1 MRTNMDARKL
11 VMAFAPWIA
20 FWIIA
25 EGHSMIRRQ
34 IGILVASILVV
45 IMGVTRLHRGM
56 VLWAGVVFFAFSL
69 VTVLL
74 LKNMWVIHH
83 LGILASGTLFM
94 ATLVSIVLAQP
105 FTESYARE
113 KVPRELWD
121 SPAFV
126 RSCYTVTGA
135 WGVIFLGNTLVNVAK
150 SYHPELGEWFFRG
163 VELVVL
169 GSGVVFTTLYS
180 RLAKRRREAAAA

>member
-1 MRTNMDARKL
+1 MDALKL
-11 VMAFAPWIA
+11 VLAFAPWIA

-25 EGHSMIRRQ
+25 GGHSMMRLQ
-34 IGILVASILVV
+34 IGICVALILVV
-45 IMGVTRLHRGM
+45 IMGIMRLHRGM
-56 VLWAGVVFFAFSL
+56 ILWAGVVFFAFSL

-74 LKNMWVIHH
+74 LKNMWVIHY

-94 ATLVSIVLAQP
+94 ATLISIVIAQP

-113 KVPRELWD
+113 HVPRELWD
-121 SPAFV
+121 SPAFI
-126 RSCYTVTGA
+126 RSCYAVTAA
-135 WGVIFLGNTLVNVAK
+135 WGVIFLANTLVNAAK

-180 RLAKRRREAAAA
+180 RLAKRRRAAAAA